1 MAIDWVHRGGAFAQ
15 AQTYVVSI
23 GMFCSALSFKHVH
36 GAAVSD
42 AEYAVCLVVPCLL
55 VATGLFNLVREK
67 TYKTC
72 MDCQLSQEEEDS
84 ILVEMQKNSTE

>member
-42 AEYAVCLVVPCLL
+42 AEYAV
-55 VATGLFNLVREK
+55 VRR
-67 TYKTC
+67 
-72 MDCQLSQEEEDS
+72 LSRCTMPSCCDRS
-84 ILVEMQKNSTE
+84 L